1 MSTKFICFLNFDIVD
16 FYPSTKRN
24 HLLNAI
30 KFCGKYS
37 LFSDQELQVIM
48 HICESVLCYN
58 HKVWKKS
65 GNDTN
70 FDIPMGS
77 FHGAE
82 IFHLI
87 RLYILNE
94 ITLIIGPNC
103 IGLYRNEGLSV
114 LKQTS
119 GSNIE
124 KIKKSPT
131 YDLRSRLTSA
141 AQQQTSLMSISIQP

>member
-70 FDIPMGS
+70 FDIPMYS

-82 IFHLI
+82 ICDPIGLCF
-87 RLYILNE
+87 LNE
-94 ITLIIGPNC
+94 TTSIIGPQC
-103 IGLYRNEGLSV
+103 IDIYRDDGSGV

-119 GSNIE
+119 GSSIE
-124 KIKKSPT
+124 KMKRMYP
-131 YDLRSRLTSA
+131 
-141 AQQQTSLMSISIQP
+141 